1 MNLTEIYNYAVEQG
15 LGVEGKSIFIQ
26 NLPAQS
32 DSPALMLKNS
42 LEGTKIDYE
51 LPNYRKG
58 RFQAIVRCNANRYE
72 DGEALADL
80 VGKTLTLE
88 QTQLGNLFYHY
99 VRPVSEPIGYQLSD
113 GANYEFSVNFAAV
126 YVIVG

>member
-1 MNLTEIYNYAVEQG
+1 MNLTEIYNYAVEQN
-15 LGVEGKSIFIQ
+15 LGVEEKTIFIQ

-32 DSPALMLKNS
+32 GTPALMLKNS
-42 LEGTKIDYE
+42 LEGTRIDYE

-58 RFQAIVRCNANRYE
+58 RFQAIVRCKANRYE

-80 VGKTLTLE
+80 VGKTLRLE
-88 QTQLGNLFYHY
+88 QVQLGNIFYHY
-99 VRPVSEPIGYQLSD
+99 IRPISEPIGYQLSD